1 MDLSLQSIPVFCLV
15 SFSLTFMI
23 KDSKVFSPL
32 RKWLSKKPKCSE
44 CEAESETLR
53 SLFFSKLFQCSF
65 CTGTWVGLA
74 LSGIIAGLNPP
85 ANQLAILEIVIIY
98 SMLSAFSSYVLDLL
112 TQKLET
118 WAIEEPP
125 QQ

>member
-1 MDLSLQSIPVFCLV
+1 MELHLQSIPVFCMV

-23 KDSKVFSPL
+23 KDSKIFSPI
-32 RKWLSKKPKCSE
+32 RKWLSRKSKCDS
-44 CEAESETLR
+44 CEGETESLR
-53 SLFFSKLFQCSF
+53 SLFFSKLFECSF

-74 LSGIIAGLNPP
+74 LSAVIAGLNPP
-85 ANQLAILEIVIIY
+85 ANELAILEIVIIY

-118 WAIEEPP
+118 WAIDDSP